1 MLEQNAPQQP
11 VQMQDNIP
19 VITDATVDDFEAKV
33 IHQSMIRPV
42 IVDFWAPWCGPCK
55 QLMPVLEAEVNNA
68 AGKIGLV
75 KVNID
80 DNPELAQA
88 LQVQS
93 VPAVFAFFQGRPVDG
108 FAGSVPQSQLKA
120 FITKL
125 LQAAQQARPDAIDI
139 PQTLKDAAMALSQND
154 LQTAQKLYLSVLQQD
169 EQNAA
174 AYAGVARV
182 LMQAGESDQALEMLD
197 NAPDGF
203 KDHEEL
209 QSARKAVELAGVSV
223 DTDLVASLQKEIEKK
238 PKDHAKRIE
247 LANAL
252 FAGGLREEAIDVLLE
267 SIAIDKEWEDGK
279 ARMQLLEFFDALG
292 HADPLTVS
300 ARKRLSRVLFS

>member
-33 IHQSMIRPV
+33 IHQSMSRPV

-197 NAPDGF
+197 NAPDDF

-209 QSARKAVELAGVSV
+209 QSARKAIELAGVSV